1 MNAEIARGFKEHNL
15 LQVESPK
22 NEEEKEVHSSKLRA
36 LILSS
41 FDDIN
46 WLHYLIRHGQIKN
59 EKLIRAYKNQIIRWY
74 QLFKE
79 TLLHNFD
86 NEGSYEELKSLY
98 KDFINVRPPNIN
110 DQKHPCIF

>member
-22 NEEEKEVHSSKLRA
+22 NEEEKEVHSSKSRA
-36 LILSS
+36 LNLSS

-46 WLHYLIRHGQIKN
+46 WLRYLIRHGQIKN

-74 QLFKE
+74 QMFKE

-86 NEGSYEELKSLY
+86 NE
-98 KDFINVRPPNIN
+98 
-110 DQKHPCIF
+110 